1 MPGQIFRTD
10 PPTTILEEF
19 IREYGLQKGNYYTF
33 SNASF
38 KKARLEQKIE
48 PFCAALEE
56 FYFSSKKF
64 YVTRKKTYKSF
75 ITIIRQLCKHRHI
88 PFASTIK
95 YSKSSYEMVYSI
107 FIPVQ

>member
-19 IREYGLQKGNYYTF
+19 IREYGLEKGNYHTF

-38 KKARLEQKIE
+38 KKARLELKIE
-48 PFCAALEE
+48 PFCSILEP

-75 ITIIRQLCKHRHI
+75 ITIIRQLCKHHHI
-88 PFASTIK
+88 PFTSTIK

-107 FIPVQ
+107 FIPEQ